1 MRLVKAGGERI
12 MQYYPPLDGRTEALR
27 SDPRAAEN
35 ALLTWEHGRDRGEDR
50 TMTERDQSRDRP
62 GDAMVRVNVAEAA
75 DRLGISEAVVRKRIQ
90 RDQMPHERG
99 DDGQVFVWISPG
111 ETRHAKT
118 RDKPEEPREQ
128 SRIELVEE
136 LRDRV
141 ASLERQVEEEREA
154 RRRADTILAQL
165 SRANEEQARTIRALE
180 APVAE
185 PPGAPETGAD
195 ATDRGNVPGDH
206 SEAQESRV
214 ARLEVWEIRLLVV
227 LIAIVTLSALLYL
240 AVTVLSS

>member
-75 DRLGISEAVVRKRIQ
+75 DCLGISEAVVRKRIQ
-90 RDQMPHERG
+90 RDQMPH
-99 DDGQVFVWISPG
+99 
-111 ETRHAKT
+111 
-118 RDKPEEPREQ
+118 
-128 SRIELVEE
+128 
-136 LRDRV
+136 
-141 ASLERQVEEEREA
+141 EREA

-195 ATDRGNVPGDH
+195 ATDRGNVP
-206 SEAQESRV
+206 
-214 ARLEVWEIRLLVV
+214 
-227 LIAIVTLSALLYL
+227 
-240 AVTVLSS
+240 

>member
-1 MRLVKAGGERI
+1 
-12 MQYYPPLDGRTEALR
+12 
-27 SDPRAAEN
+27 
-35 ALLTWEHGRDRGEDR
+35 
-50 TMTERDQSRDRP
+50 
-62 GDAMVRVNVAEAA
+62 
-75 DRLGISEAVVRKRIQ
+75 
-90 RDQMPHERG
+90 MPHELG

-118 RDKPEEPREQ
+118 RDKPEEPHEQ

-195 ATDRGNVPGDH
+195 ATDRGAVPG
-206 SEAQESRV
+206 AIAKLRRLRSR
-214 ARLEVWEIRLLVV
+214 AWRGWRYGRYGC
-227 LIAIVTLSALLYL
+227 SWC
-240 AVTVLSS
+240 SSR

>member
-1 MRLVKAGGERI
+1 
-12 MQYYPPLDGRTEALR
+12 
-27 SDPRAAEN
+27 
-35 ALLTWEHGRDRGEDR
+35 
-50 TMTERDQSRDRP
+50 MTERDQSRDRP

-154 RRRADTILAQL
+154 HRRADTILAQL